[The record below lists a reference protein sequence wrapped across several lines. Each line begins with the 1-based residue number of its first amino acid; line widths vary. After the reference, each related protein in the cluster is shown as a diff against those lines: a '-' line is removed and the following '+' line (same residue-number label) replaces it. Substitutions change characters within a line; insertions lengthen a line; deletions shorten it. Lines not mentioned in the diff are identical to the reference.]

1 MITEKQKEML
11 FKLWSNLGVSLQSP
25 KYLDISF
32 PNPQEFKYLVALFY
46 GLKRDNPTNT
56 LIALE
61 QDIKQK
67 SNEFLSLP
75 ENSPCGGK
83 LRMVKN
89 NALTTTSYGGVTQKN
104 QFVSLQGTFAF
115 EIPEDFVCEDLEDY
129 SDIDEIYQVE
139 QCFTDDCVRDSINK
153 LKVFLKDRYALILND
168 IRVYSEDNF
177 IGDIQI
183 EMTVD
188 F

>member
-89 NALTTTSYGGVTQKN
+89 NALPLHRMGELHK
-104 QFVSLQGTFAF
+104 
-115 EIPEDFVCEDLEDY
+115 EINLFHFKEH
-129 SDIDEIYQVE
+129 SH
-139 QCFTDDCVRDSINK
+139 
-153 LKVFLKDRYALILND
+153 LKFLKILYVRTWRIILISMRYTKLNNASPT
-168 IRVYSEDNF
+168 IVF
-177 IGDIQI
+177 VI
-183 EMTVD
+183 V
-188 F
+188 